1 MVATEP
7 ATFRHEALVYAG
19 DDGFLAGTV
28 PFVREAVAAGEPVL
42 VAVGAER
49 IAALWDALG
58 SEAEHVRFADM
69 TQLGA
74 NPARIIPEWHEFVGA
89 HPGRSLRGVGEPIW
103 PERTEPEIVECHRH
117 EALLNVAFA
126 DTPGFTLLCPYDAE
140 RLAPDVVARAAH
152 THPRVRAGA
161 DACDSVAFAG
171 VEDAAEPFDEPL
183 PEPIAPVSDLAF
195 DVRRLRE
202 LRAFVSARASDA
214 GLDPVRTTDLTAAV
228 NEVAANSVRH
238 GGGEGIARLW
248 QEEGTLLS
256 EVSDRGRILDP
267 LAGRRRP
274 AQGQVGGY
282 GLWLANQ
289 LCDLVQVRTFAD
301 GSVVRLH
308 MRLA

>member
-1 MVATEP
+1 MVIAEP

-19 DDGFLAGTV
+19 DAGFLAGTV

-49 IAALWDALG
+49 IAALRDALG
-58 SEAEHVRFADM
+58 SEAGHVRFADM
-69 TQLGA
+69 AQLGA

-103 PERTEPEIVECHRH
+103 PERTEPEVVECHRH

-140 RLAPDVVARAAH
+140 RLAPDIVAQAAH
-152 THPRVRAGA
+152 THPSVRAGE
-161 DACDSVAFAG
+161 DARDSVAFAG

-183 PEPIAPVSDLAF
+183 PEPIVPVSDLAF
-195 DVRRLRE
+195 DVRHLRE
-202 LRAFVSARASDA
+202 LRAVVSARARDA

-238 GGGEGIARLW
+238 GGGEGVARLW
-248 QEEGTLLS
+248 QEEGTVLS

-301 GSVVRLH
+301 RSVVRLH